1 MCAHRVVQPAQVSAL
16 LIESRNFSGLTTR
29 WIPHDQE
36 AWWTRSHRCLHPIVA
51 TGNDGETEGIPSYL
65 KFCHS
70 FASLH
75 VTPRLKKVLEISV
88 KFAGFIHASDV
99 LDGGGRQERSGQCAK
114 QRAAGRPLELSK

>member
-29 WIPHDQE
+29 WIPRDQE

-51 TGNDGETEGIPSYL
+51 TGNDGETEGIPLYL

-70 FASLH
+70 FASLF

-88 KFAGFIHASDV
+88 KFVGFIHAAARHV
-99 LDGGGRQERSGQCAK
+99 LDGGGRQERSGHSV
-114 QRAAGRPLELSK
+114 RNNVRLAGPSN